1 MNEKKKTVQ
10 GNQDEK
16 EKSRQLS
23 PAEERRLRAF
33 EALSETMGA
42 QGYRR
47 VELTVGIVKANLFA
61 VVLLIPLLIIG
72 IGLFLLKNG
81 GVGRGFAGINPL
93 LFVVLLF
100 ALIVIHELIHGLSW
114 AIFAE
119 HHWKDIEF
127 GFMKQYLTPYCT
139 CVVPLSKGQYIF
151 GALMPLVLLG
161 LLPML
166 AGILTGSMQTLLMG
180 IIMAD
185 AAAGDI
191 LIVWKILRYRSG
203 ADSIVYI
210 DHPTQAGGV
219 IFEK

>member
-1 MNEKKKTVQ
+1 MKKKTVQ
-10 GNQDEK
+10 GNQDVK
-16 EKSRQLS
+16 EANRKLS

-33 EALSETMGA
+33 ELLSETMIG

-47 VELTVGIVKANLFA
+47 MELTVSIVKANIFA
-61 VVLLIPLLIIG
+61 MVLLIPLLIVG
-72 IGLFLLKNG
+72 IGLFLLKNHQFG
-81 GVGRGFAGINPL
+81 GSFGPTTPI
-93 LFVVLLF
+93 LFLAILF

-119 HHWKDIEF
+119 QHWKNNEF

-139 CVVPLSKGQYIF
+139 CGVPLSRGQYIF

-161 LLPML
+161 IIPMIL
-166 AGILTGSMQTLLMG
+166 GILAASMPVLLMG
-180 IIMAD
+180 IVMAD
-185 AAAGDI
+185 SAAGDI
-191 LIVWKILRYRSG
+191 LIVWKILRYKSG
-203 ADSIVYI
+203 CSSIVYI